1 MQPPSVSSHGVYW
14 SILFLGLLVLLH
26 LSTAYDLSPRQI
38 TDELHDSAES
48 VSRALEVALLHT
60 RSDSDNDST
69 IVINNRPTET
79 DNKLTW
85 ELAIGKGG
93 NLVKLLD
100 SAEPSQCG
108 VEQSQ
113 FTDWKQLSENGW
125 SKQYQGSPKA
135 ETKESEKSM
144 RSWREAA
151 KALKFSTDDQKNIQY
166 TFWQD
171 KNAIVKGKTYRSSGG
186 LYSNIINTGGA
197 IFTLENT
204 SPRTRGATQ
213 TPPLNGTPGNEL
225 VPLQTWADVVFLQ
238 LVDAC
243 KGDQECIKGL
253 KLVVKCH
260 PENNVTNRVATQ
272 ALGGP
277 AEWTKWPGKNF
288 SKQSQQFA
296 ALMATPSGRGVAW
309 LLLTHREQLGWKN
322 VESVDIWSEKSHDS
336 KQTLYAFNLKDKAEN
351 KQSSVRSIRNVNV
364 SVSRTIGGN
373 SIADRSR
380 DDLRNGSSIV
390 YDDDKGTHSYKELYQ
405 SDHDYDTKQ
414 AEAVGSYLVGL
425 TQTSLNGSCVQQSKW
440 KFSDLQSNG
449 WTSSTGKIGDSRA
462 LDGLNQVLSDAK
474 FPKEKEH
481 PKRTTWKHDTEK
493 TIGGQSYPATH
504 AEYDAVYSKHS
515 IVILGVSDL
524 VEIQSEDKDK
534 IFPPLKTLSDVL

>member
-14 SILFLGLLVLLH
+14 SILFVGFLVLLH
-26 LSTAYDLSPRQI
+26 LSTAQI
-38 TDELHDSAES
+38 TNELHDSAES

-186 LYSNIINTGGA
+186 LYSNVINTGGA

-213 TPPLNGTPGNEL
+213 KPPLNGTPGNEL

-336 KQTLYAFNLKDKAEN
+336 EQTLYAFNLKDKAEN
-351 KQSSVRSIRNVNV
+351 KQSSVRSIRDVDV

-425 TQTSLNGSCVQQSKW
+425 MQTSLNGSCVQQSKW

-474 FPKEKEH
+474 FPKEKED